1 MFWILQ
7 ANIMLEYSLDEAEA
21 LLQKNLSQA
30 KLALDAVSNGN
41 PITILVNMC
50 VNAYIS
56 KLVLQRLLN
65 SSDHPV

>member
-1 MFWILQ
+1 MFCVLQ